1 MYSSYFINWRNM
13 AKKRRLKMRTA
24 PHRGQLYTMRTGR
37 IQLKDSKKKWALIR
51 DAIPPENVKIV

>member
-1 MYSSYFINWRNM
+1 
-13 AKKRRLKMRTA
+13 MRTA

-51 DAIPPENVKIV
+51 DVIPPENVKIV